1 MGLIIVILKNKIM
14 NDIPVVISPELQEF
28 MDIHQ
33 IPSVAALLQIEAE
46 QLLKMEGFGW
56 RLMKEVLKLSAV

>member
-1 MGLIIVILKNKIM
+1 M

-33 IPSVAALLQIEAE
+33 IPSVAALFQIEAE